1 MLSKYDQAPEAQEV
15 ALGELGWAAASSLCG
30 ALSTGAVLASRWTA
44 LAVGAAGAAVT
55 LAIAGNALKAFP
67 GLGTVGGGL
76 VHAVA
81 YGLVF
86 DSLGRAVA
94 ATLAQ
99 ARRLDREATLAA
111 FEQELQRPSR
121 ERLALVMEIAREALL
136 GLLRQSAGKQVDELN
151 ARGVPGPEGGL

>member
-1 MLSKYDQAPEAQEV
+1 MWA
-15 ALGELGWAAASSLCG
+15 ALG
-30 ALSTGAVLASRWTA
+30 A
-44 LAVGAAGAAVT
+44 LAAQPLMQV

-94 ATLAQ
+94 ATLSQ
-99 ARRLDREATLAA
+99 ARSLDRQATLDA
-111 FEQELQRPSR
+111 FEQQLQRPSR
-121 ERLALVMEIAREALL
+121 ERLGIILDIAREAL
-136 GLLRQSAGKQVDELN
+136 DER
-151 ARGVPGPEGGL
+151 RGDTCNGTDAP

>member
-1 MLSKYDQAPEAQEV
+1 MRDVDVDGLIANA
-15 ALGELGWAAASSLCG
+15 GSLVRT
-30 ALSTGAVLASRWTA
+30 ST
-44 LAVGAAGAAVT
+44 AVT

-94 ATLAQ
+94 ATLSQ
-99 ARRLDREATLAA
+99 ARGLDREATLAA
-111 FEQELQRPSR
+111 FAQELERPSR
-121 ERLALVMEIAREALL
+121 ERLALVLELAREAL
-136 GLLRQSAGKQVDELN
+136 DERPGN
-151 ARGVPGPEGGL
+151 ERGQAP